1 MTVLKKFGPYA
12 AFLGVALVL
21 AYATANIPWLRDL
34 FIHPDGHFDPER
46 FYLSLAL
53 LFGVGYGLNYFA
65 PKTAIPSFVWAVL
78 FGMAL
83 QVPLYALTMNLEALK
98 MVVELLAA
106 FVLFAGGVEVPIKNF
121 KKYFAPIATLSLAGT
136 VLTVMLFAYVLSG
149 LTGFFDIQVSIVTI
163 LVVAA
168 ILASIDP
175 TAIIPTL
182 DQLHFRKPFLRDI
195 AVSESAVN
203 DVVGTILT
211 RFFLVAALGAT
222 AGAMVTVE
230 DGLAPLFTRTVLDS
244 FALEIVWGVLV
255 GLLGAKILSIWGK
268 SVRETHWS
276 DPALFFAVP
285 IFCFAL
291 GSIAGGSGF
300 LAAFVA
306 GLLFEAKAETKI
318 VRNFFEKLVDG
329 FMKPVIFL
337 LLGALVALDVMV
349 DTMAIGVLAALV
361 FMFIVRPA
369 VVFSSLMP
377 WMSRHNALLT
387 WREVMFLSFIR
398 ETGAIPAVLILTAVA
413 AGIVHAEFVFAIGM
427 WVILLTLT
435 IEPPF
440 TPLLARYL
448 GITKD

>member
-1 MTVLKKFGPYA
+1 MLSYA
-12 AFLGVALVL
+12 STHVPF
-21 AYATANIPWLRDL
+21 IHDL
-34 FIHPDGHFDPER
+34 FLHPNSEFDPER

-65 PKTAIPSFVWAVL
+65 PKTAVPGFVWAVL

-83 QVPLYALTMNLEALK
+83 QVPLFALTMNLEGLK

-106 FVLFAGGVEVPIKNF
+106 FVLFAGGVEVPIRSF
-121 KKYFAPIATLSLAGT
+121 KKYFAPIAALSLAGT
-136 VLTVMLFAYVLSG
+136 VLTVTLFAYALAG
-149 LTGFFDIQVSIVTI
+149 LVGLFDIQVSVITL

-195 AVSESAVN
+195 AISESAVN

-211 RFFLVAALGAT
+211 RFFLVAALGTA

-230 DGLAPLFTRTVLDS
+230 DGLAPLFSRTVLDS

-255 GLLGAKILSIWGK
+255 GLLGAKILNIWGTA
-268 SVRETHWS
+268 VRETHWS

-306 GLLFEAKAETKI
+306 GLLFEAKGETKA
-318 VRNFFEKLVDG
+318 VHNFFERLVDH

-337 LLGALVALDVMV
+337 LLGALVQIDVMV
-349 DTMAIGVLAALV
+349 DTMPLGVLAAII
-361 FMFIVRPA
+361 FMFAIRPA
-369 VVFSSLMP
+369 VVFSTLLP
-377 WMSRHNALLT
+377 WMRKENALLS
-387 WREVMFLSFIR
+387 WREVLFLSFIR

-413 AGIVHAEFVFAIGM
+413 SGIIHAQFIFSLGM

-448 GITKD
+448 GVVKT